1 MRSISLPGSL
11 AIVKL
16 DERHYQVNDTSAP
29 SIGICLGVFPT
40 QGAAESFADKLTK
53 IRERA
58 TVNRSVRQS
67 LFSGR
72 VSERVFDRQIPNSLQ
87 SIN

>member
-16 DERHYQVNDTSAP
+16 DDRHYQVNDTSAP
-29 SIGICLGVFPT
+29 SIGVCLGVFPT
-40 QGAAESFADKLTK
+40 QGAAESFAGKLTK

-58 TVNRSVRQS
+58 SVDRSIRQS
-67 LFSGR
+67 AFSCR
-72 VSERVFDRQIPNSLQ
+72 IPERIYDRQIPNSLQ